1 MLCCCLFA
9 CHADAVANSP
19 DALFQQLAQ
28 TVLQQST
35 LCPLP
40 LVVQPVHWAHDHA
53 LQLYPLPHALV
64 LADASP
70 QSSVSYD
77 GCTVLNPVRSRCCCC
92 CCCCC
97 GLSFI
102 TQVRLCTTCVSCRQ
116 RSKEGPFVTAAGY
129 LTRNG

>member
-1 MLCCCLFA
+1 LYYHNVVLLA
-9 CHADAVANSP
+9 ATADDIADRS

-70 QSSVSYD
+70 QASVSHE
-77 GCTVLNPVRSRCCCC
+77 GCTVLNPVRSCCCC
-92 CCCCC
+92 CSV
-97 GLSFI
+97 L
-102 TQVRLCTTCVSCRQ
+102 
-116 RSKEGPFVTAAGY
+116 
-129 LTRNG
+129 